1 MTELE
6 NIASQLLKSA
16 NEADKNYAKTRDQSQ
31 RDKATRLRVIVQN
44 LKTLTLGASDL
55 NGLSDVTLTG
65 VTNGQIL
72 LYDGATEQW
81 INGSAGGGG
90 DMLKSTYDVDNTGVV
105 DNAEAISI
113 IGRNSTGATLYRG
126 TIVYISGS
134 TGNRPNFAKAQA
146 NAEAT
151 SAGTFGVVR
160 DDIANNADGFVT
172 TLGYLDNLD
181 TRTVATHP
189 FTDVTLADGDTV
201 YLHPTVAGYIT
212 NVKPSAP
219 NHIVYVGKVTRTS
232 PTNGTI
238 VYRIQNG
245 YELDEIHD
253 VAISSKANNDL
264 LTYESAS
271 GLWKNKTFSAIFGGT
286 PLVSIPTL
294 DQVTTAG
301 NTTTNAIN
309 TGLITTTTSAVG
321 NMFVANG
328 ANNTSVRAYNDS
340 SGRAFIEVK
349 GNPSATTTAGAYFTA
364 EGYQEAWFNVVARSA
379 GAGNQYWR
387 FGNIGQGTV
396 NNVFAIQK
404 LNDAA
409 TTITFTALAI
419 TSSTGNVGIGTTTD
433 AGYKLDV
440 NGTARVQG
448 NSIIKGSDDTNQNF
462 ALQIT
467 NLSGTTKFQVGN
479 GSQYVR
485 FDQWQPIGGGS
496 SVAWTPGGG
505 ISIGVGLNTSNQAYT
520 GITYTGGQS
529 GASTTG
535 TYTSLYLAPTINQ
548 TGASG
553 ATTRGIHINPTLTSA
568 YDFRAIDVA
577 GGKIVVTSSITAAS
591 ALAQGVYFN
600 NTLVAAAN
608 NDVLVGLD
616 INPTFTNGAFTGVS
630 NIGLRVKGDDVS
642 GGSGY
647 SLYAYGGQ
655 AFIKGNWSIDNGY
668 SLIVQNRAGLDSL
681 RVRGDGL
688 TILEKLEV
696 SDGNNK
702 GFTVSYSGV
711 GGYQFGLAV
720 TDAGVA
726 FTNGAAA
733 SRPVSFSMNT
743 GEILRI
749 DQNYTSIVTNNFLI
763 GTTTDVGSKLQVK
776 SSITNGTGTEAI
788 RAYGISNYIGM
799 HYDEGRG
806 PVFITNYVG
815 VGGNSPG
822 SFNFY
827 TSAGSVLASI
837 GSGGVYSHNVNGKIS
852 AGNANGYIN
861 LWNGASG
868 DMELVT
874 TTNHNMTFSTNNTER
889 VRINNSG
896 NVGIGTTTP
905 TAKLQIKGT
914 GDSSVW
920 ITTEDFNSGTN
931 TGSAIRIGT
940 RSSNGN
946 TAGWIDAVNNGYS
959 SNGNL
964 MLSAFGGNVLIGTTT
979 DAGYKLDVNGTFR
992 AIGPSTGVYLGNNV
1006 DIQNL
1011 LTANALYIRSGS
1023 NVSAGLYPYSVGTGG
1038 IQLQSEPSQPIIRG
1052 AFNEDTTIFPVR
1064 NDVNNLGDVVI
1075 QGGGSERV
1083 RFKAAGNVGIGTA
1096 TPSYPFHIAS
1106 SAAANVFGTVQ
1117 STNANGTAAWVA
1129 FNDQSDNVVYRVF
1142 GSGASGT
1149 QLGVAL
1155 SRSASLMANLGGS
1168 GKFLIGTYSGSD
1180 VAFGAGDQERMR
1192 IVNSTGNVLIGTT
1205 TDAGNK
1211 LEVSGTLNAVDF
1223 KVGGVPGWSG
1233 IINIPT
1239 MPPITITVNSGII
1252 TNVM

>member
-1 MTELE
+1 MAELDI
-6 NIASQLLKSA
+6 IASELLKSA

-31 RDKATRLRVIVQN
+31 KDKATRLRVIVQN

-301 NTTTNAIN
+301 NTTTNAI
-309 TGLITTTTSAVG
+309 TVG
-321 NMFVANG
+321 SVNSNG
-328 ANNTSVRAYNDS
+328 NVVIGGASSSGAFQSYNGYYAFSFGTSVSAYNPNNNYTRIHMGASITYTDNF
-340 SGRAFIEVK
+340 SGNFL
-349 GNPSATTTAGAYFTA
+349 
-364 EGYQEAWFNVVARSA
+364 WRSA
-379 GAGNQYWR
+379 GASVFEVANAS
-387 FGNIGQGTV
+387 V
-396 NNVFAIQK
+396 NFWN
-404 LNDAA
+404 
-409 TTITFTALAI
+409 
-419 TSSTGNVGIGTTTD
+419 TSSVIVTKHNASTGNFLIGTTTD

-440 NGTARVQG
+440 NGTARTSQLHTFSQG
-448 NSIIKGSDDTNQNF
+448 TYLDALSSNYFYTADTGSGTYGGLSLKNSINNYNGLIYTGRSGANNAIVFQHT
-462 ALQIT
+462 T
-467 NLSGTTKFQVGN
+467 YSGTPTSD
-479 GSQYVR
+479 GSQVFTQTYTTFGR
-485 FDQWQPIGGGS
+485 FNNGVYGHTLYIHQRSGG
-496 SVAWTPGGG
+496 VATYPLVISNG
-505 ISIGVGLNTSNQAYT
+505 INTTNSGVGILMQTADST
-520 GITYTGGQS
+520 GS
-529 GASTTG
+529 VSVNHASIV
-535 TYTSLYLAPTINQ
+535 SWKQN
-548 TGASG
+548 
-553 ATTRGIHINPTLTSA
+553 LTSPNVTSDMRFSTISDA
-568 YDFRAIDVA
+568 ANTLSEKMRISSAGNLLVGTTTDGTAKLTVA
-577 GGKIVVTSSITAAS
+577 GSVTAAS
-591 ALAQGVYFN
+591 ALARGVYFN
-600 NTLVAAAN
+600 NTLVQAAAS
-608 NDVLVGLD
+608 DVLTAFQVT
-616 INPTFTNGAFTGVS
+616 PTFTVDPTLLHNAYWMRFTGAYSPAAYNNPNNNATTIDLS
-630 NIGLRVKGDDVS
+630 NSFTNTFNAVGLRIRHT
-642 GGSGY
+642 Y
-647 SLYAYGGQ
+647 SNVQ
-655 AFIKGNWSIDNGY
+655 NGY
-668 SLIVQNRAGLDSL
+668 GILLESAGFIGIAQTS
-681 RVRGDGL
+681 
-688 TILEKLEV
+688 T
-696 SDGNNK
+696 
-702 GFTVSYSGV
+702 T
-711 GGYQFGLAV
+711 A
-720 TDAGVA
+720 
-726 FTNGAAA
+726 
-733 SRPVSFSMNT
+733 
-743 GEILRI
+743 
-749 DQNYTSIVTNNFLI
+749 QNYFA
-763 GTTTDVGSKLQVK
+763 G
-776 SSITNGTGTEAI
+776 IT
-788 RAYGISNYIGM
+788 
-799 HYDEGRG
+799 
-806 PVFITNYVG
+806 
-815 VGGNSPG
+815 
-822 SFNFY
+822 
-827 TSAGSVLASI
+827 SI
-837 GSGGVYSHNVNGKIS
+837 GSTDTNANPATLNVINGTNGGIKVGNL
-852 AGNANGYIN
+852 AGNSEHLIISHSQAGATSSSIRNTYNSTSAVMLIDVAAQGN
-861 LWNGASG
+861 LRLFG
-868 DMELVT
+868 T
-874 TTNHNMTFSTNNTER
+874 
-889 VRINNSG
+889 G
-896 NVGIGTTTP
+896 NVT
-905 TAKLQIKGT
+905 
-914 GDSSVW
+914 V
-920 ITTEDFNSGTN
+920 
-931 TGSAIRIGT
+931 GSA
-940 RSSNGN
+940 
-946 TAGWIDAVNNGYS
+946 
-959 SNGNL
+959 
-964 MLSAFGGNVLIGTTT
+964 T
-979 DAGYKLDVNGTFR
+979 DAGYKLDVNGSSRVKGLDNSSSTTAFLVQNTGGWDNLKVTNDGQVSIGGDGLTTFPLLVYGNSGLQIRVGNGLFSYNSVRTIRFLNSNNGIPLNHEIVNQVSSTDNSNYVYFRNQTIQTAGSNAPFIGISIETPVNTQTGAIVTQLSITPTYNLQANTTSASIQRGIYYNPTITTLQTAIHR
-992 AIGPSTGVYLGNNV
+992 AI
-1006 DIQNL
+1006 
-1011 LTANALYIRSGS
+1011 
-1023 NVSAGLYPYSVGTGG
+1023 
-1038 IQLQSEPSQPIIRG
+1038 E
-1052 AFNEDTTIFPVR
+1052 TTS
-1064 NDVNNLGDVVI
+1064 GDVI
-1075 QGGGSERV
+1075 FNG
-1083 RFKAAGNVGIGTA
+1083 GNVGVGTSN
-1096 TPSYPFHIAS
+1096 PSYKFHIAS

-1117 STNANGTAAWVA
+1117 STNPNGTAAWVA

-1192 IVNSTGNVLIGTT
+1192 IVNSTGNVLVGTT

-1233 IINIPT
+1233 IITIPT